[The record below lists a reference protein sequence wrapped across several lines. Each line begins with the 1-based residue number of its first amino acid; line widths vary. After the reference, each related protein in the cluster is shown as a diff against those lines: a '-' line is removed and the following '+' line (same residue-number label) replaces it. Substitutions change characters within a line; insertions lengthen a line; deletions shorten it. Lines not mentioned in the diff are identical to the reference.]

1 MGSKARA
8 REDVR
13 PVKTL
18 LPHKQQAPTMS
29 SPLKSRA
36 SQKFRANHPYQHQMF
51 ADLVKSAKLTKSKFL
66 FQREEEEMNSEVSNM
81 MMNQQVVK
89 VRPGDLTQRR
99 RSGKVKSVSWR
110 KSLCD
115 VCPPT
120 KSSTQEISQQVNT
133 NLFTSS
139 PVERSMTGLQQLHVG
154 SSVALSGSSIALSS
168 SSVALSSSSVALSG
182 SSVFSLPESDQQ
194 TCQPNC
200 QYLGTSH
207 YSLYPGLLSLESSPE
222 ISSSESLPHESTPS
236 SPESSSPESS
246 SPSRSKSLSKS
257 EGCLKFTFF
266 TTCDSSL
273 ERQW

>member
-1 MGSKARA
+1 MGDVSKARA
-8 REDVR
+8 REDVG
-13 PVKTL
+13 PVKNS

-29 SPLKSRA
+29 SSLKSRA

-115 VCPPT
+115 VCPPIQ
-120 KSSTQEISQQVNT
+120 SSTQEISQQVNT

-154 SSVALSGSSIALSS
+154 SSVALSGSS
-168 SSVALSSSSVALSG
+168 VALSG
-182 SSVFSLPESDQQ
+182 SSVFSLPKSDQQ

-222 ISSSESLPHESTPS
+222 ISLSESLPHESTPS

-257 EGCLKFTFF
+257 EGCQKFTFF